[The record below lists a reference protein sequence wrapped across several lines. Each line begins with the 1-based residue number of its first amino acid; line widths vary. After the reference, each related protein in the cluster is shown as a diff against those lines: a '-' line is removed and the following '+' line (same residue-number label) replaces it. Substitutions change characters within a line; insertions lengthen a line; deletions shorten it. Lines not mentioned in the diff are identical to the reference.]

1 MAPPSS
7 DPSSDDAP
15 PGSFEAIEAGLLYV
29 CDQDPG
35 IRRLRSGRGFR
46 YVDPAGKAV
55 RDPATLERIRALA
68 IPPAYRDVWICTSP
82 RGHLQATGRDAR
94 GRKQYRYHARWRSC
108 RDVGKFERLPAF
120 ADALPRLRRK
130 LRTDLALPGFPR
142 EKVLAL
148 VVATMADTLL
158 RVGNDS
164 YARDNRSYG
173 LTTLRSRHARFPAGG
188 LRLQFTGKGGKRHD
202 VELGDRRLVR
212 MLRAMHQL
220 PGQRLF
226 QYTGEDGEL
235 HPIDSSMVNEYL
247 RDRMGDGFTAK
258 DFRTWGAT
266 LEAFRLLAASPPP
279 EDASDRALAAIQQ
292 SVLGEVSGL
301 LGNTVAVCRK
311 SYVDPCVFEGWQD
324 GSLSRAAA
332 KARGPRQWESAARRF
347 LARAHARARAAV
359 TRRQRRRR

>member
-46 YVDPAGKAV
+46 YLDPQGKAV
-55 RDPATLERIRALA
+55 RDSATLDRIRALA

-108 RDVGKFERLPAF
+108 RDAGKFERLPAF
-120 ADALPRLRRK
+120 ADALPRLRRR
-130 LRTDLALPGFPR
+130 LRADLALPGFPR

-148 VVATMADTLL
+148 VVTTMAITLL

-173 LTTLRSRHARFPAGG
+173 LTTLRSRHARFPPGR

-202 VELGDRRLVR
+202 VELNDRRLAR
-212 MLRAMHQL
+212 MLRSMHQL

-226 QYTGEDGEL
+226 QYTGEDGEP
-235 HPIDSSMVNEYL
+235 HPIDSSMVNDYL
-247 RDRMGDGFTAK
+247 GERMGPGFTAK

-279 EDASDRALAAIQQ
+279 ADASGRALAAIQQ
-292 SVLGEVSGL
+292 SVLGEVSAL

-324 GSLSRAAA
+324 GSLARAAGQ
-332 KARGPRQWESAARRF
+332 ARGARQWEAAARRF
-347 LARAHARARAAV
+347 LARAHARQRPAV
-359 TRRQRRRR
+359 TRRKRRRR